1 MTHFK
6 KYTGHSF
13 WLTGLMLTVL
23 LTGCG
28 GGNEVPTAV
37 EDTTTTTGTNDTTT
51 STDSSSVTETAPANT
66 AINVPL
72 NQKVVVTFSES
83 MDASTLT
90 TASFTVT
97 GKDEAALVGTV
108 VYDADSKTAS
118 FDPDRNFTAST
129 VYTAMITT
137 QAKTA
142 TGTALASNVTW
153 SFTSGAAT
161 AVDTTAP
168 TKVSTYPVDTATDV
182 PINRNVTATFNEAL
196 DPATV
201 SSSSFTLKQGTT
213 AISGTVSY
221 SNKVATFDPTNDLAA
236 STTYTATI
244 STTATDL
251 VGNALAANLVW
262 TFTTGA
268 TANVAKGPAP
278 VNLRTAGDFVIL
290 TKTGITNVHTSAITG
305 NIGASPI
312 TAAAM
317 DNVFCTEITGTIY
330 GANAAYTGSGAI
342 TCFKGDS
349 ASNTLVANAVLDMG
363 TAYTDASGRTT
374 PDFTE
379 LHAGDVSGQTL
390 VPGLYKWGTNLI
402 INAGNVTLNGGAND
416 VWIFQIDGDIVQASN
431 TSVLLTGGALA
442 KNVFWQVAG
451 GTGVS
456 IDTNAVFE
464 GVIMAEKA
472 INVKTGATVNGRLLS
487 QTEVTLQSNT
497 VTQPAQ

>member
-1 MTHFK
+1 
-6 KYTGHSF
+6 
-13 WLTGLMLTVL
+13 
-23 LTGCG
+23 
-28 GGNEVPTAV
+28 
-37 EDTTTTTGTNDTTT
+37 
-51 STDSSSVTETAPANT
+51 
-66 AINVPL
+66 
-72 NQKVVVTFSES
+72 
-83 MDASTLT
+83 
-90 TASFTVT
+90 
-97 GKDEAALVGTV
+97 
-108 VYDADSKTAS
+108 
-118 FDPDRNFTAST
+118 
-129 VYTAMITT
+129 
-137 QAKTA
+137 
-142 TGTALASNVTW
+142 
-153 SFTSGAAT
+153 
-161 AVDTTAP
+161 
-168 TKVSTYPVDTATDV
+168 
-182 PINRNVTATFNEAL
+182 
-196 DPATV
+196 
-201 SSSSFTLKQGTT
+201 
-213 AISGTVSY
+213 
-221 SNKVATFDPTNDLAA
+221 
-236 STTYTATI
+236 
-244 STTATDL
+244 
-251 VGNALAANLVW
+251 
-262 TFTTGA
+262 
-268 TANVAKGPAP
+268 
-278 VNLRTAGDFVIL
+278 
-290 TKTGITNVHTSAITG
+290 G